1 MQALRDRILPLIVA
15 LGLVAG
21 GFAQVYTIT
30 DLGTLPTGTLSAASG
45 INNVG
50 HVAGLADIT
59 NPDFSPSRAFF
70 WTRKRGLQDLGTL
83 PIDPSVAEFFAS
95 WANGLNDLGSVV
107 GGSWYDAQYNHAFLW
122 TRSGGIQD
130 LGVPPG
136 FLGST
141 DAYSINIFGQVVGT
155 AFESEGGDIGPPYA
169 FLWTRAAGMQL
180 LGSLPGGQYSRA
192 SAINDFGQV
201 VGTASTY
208 GSDLCNDAFLWTK
221 SGGMVDLGNW
231 TALAI
236 NNFGRVVGSGIVG
249 GEDRALL
256 WTSVNGL
263 QDLGTLPGG
272 NSSWA
277 AAISDLDLVVG
288 WSTTGASPNTTHAML
303 WSRHSGMQDL
313 NNLLA
318 SNSGWLLYEATGIN
332 VWGQVVGNGLVNGQ
346 NHAFLLTPLTRP

>member
-1 MQALRDRILPLIVA
+1 M
-15 LGLVAG
+15 
-21 GFAQVYTIT
+21 
-30 DLGTLPTGTLSAASG
+30 
-45 INNVG
+45 
-50 HVAGLADIT
+50 
-59 NPDFSPSRAFF
+59 
-70 WTRKRGLQDLGTL
+70 
-83 PIDPSVAEFFAS
+83 
-95 WANGLNDLGSVV
+95 
-107 GGSWYDAQYNHAFLW
+107 
-122 TRSGGIQD
+122 
-130 LGVPPG
+130 
-136 FLGST
+136 
-141 DAYSINIFGQVVGT
+141 
-155 AFESEGGDIGPPYA
+155 
-169 FLWTRAAGMQL
+169 
-180 LGSLPGGQYSRA
+180 
-192 SAINDFGQV
+192 
-201 VGTASTY
+201 
-208 GSDLCNDAFLWTK
+208 
-221 SGGMVDLGNW
+221 DLGNW